1 MTSAAPSVP
10 GELPL
15 DEDSI
20 AYAGA
25 LGQAE
30 LLRSGQLTSVQL
42 VDLLL
47 ARIGRLD
54 GRINAFRMVLADA
67 ARAEA
72 AAADQARAAGDDR
85 PLLGVPIAI
94 KDTVAVAGTAAMC
107 GTGSLE
113 PEATEDDELVR
124 RIRAAGL
131 VVIGKTHLPELA
143 MWAATESISHGIT
156 RNPWDPR
163 RAPGGSSGGSAAA
176 VAAGMVAA
184 AHATDGLGSI
194 RIPASCCGLVGLKP
208 THDFLPVGDHWQ
220 GLSHAGFLTRSV
232 RDTAALLDATA
243 DPHPRLA
250 DAIAAGTGRLRVAAT
265 TKAATP
271 TGVKKEIR
279 QAVDRAA
286 ALLRDLGHTV
296 TATTPPYGP
305 AVVASNT
312 ARYLAGVA
320 TDSAGLADPKA
331 TERRTRVLSALGRR
345 LSPERVT
352 GAREVGRA
360 FAAEMDGF
368 FNEYD
373 LVLTPTMP
381 VLPRKAGGLV
391 RRGTLRT
398 LTYMLPCAAFTG
410 PWNASGLPAISLPV
424 GTTSDGLPI
433 GVQLIGPAHSEGRL
447 LSVAAEMERVIGWTD
462 RRVDP
467 DRTASPLR

>member
-1 MTSAAPSVP
+1 MTGP
-10 GELPL
+10 GL

-20 AYAGA
+20 AYAGV

-30 LLRSGQLTSVQL
+30 LLRSGQVTSVQL

-54 GRINAFRMVLADA
+54 GRINAFRMVLADS

-72 AAADQARAAGDDR
+72 AAADRARAARDDR

-94 KDTVAVAGTAAMC
+94 KDTVAVAGTASMI

-143 MWAATESISHGIT
+143 MWAATESIHHGIT
-156 RNPWDPR
+156 RNPWDLR

-220 GLSHAGFLTRSV
+220 GLSHAGFVTRSV

-243 DPHPRLA
+243 APHPQLA
-250 DAIAAGTGRLRVAAT
+250 AAIDAGTGRLRVAAT
-265 TKAATP
+265 TKAPTP
-271 TGVKKEIR
+271 TAVNKQIR
-279 QAVDRAA
+279 HVVDRAA
-286 ALLRDLGHTV
+286 AVLRDVGHSV
-296 TATTPPYGP
+296 SAETPPYGP
-305 AVVASNT
+305 SVAASNT

-320 TDSAGLADPKA
+320 ADSSRLKDPRA
-331 TERRTRVLSALGRR
+331 TERRTRVFAAVGRR
-345 LSPERVT
+345 LSPQRVA

-360 FAAEMDGF
+360 FAAEMDRF
-368 FNEYD
+368 FDEYD
-373 LVLTPTMP
+373 LVLMPTMP

-398 LTYMLPCAAFTG
+398 VTYMLPCAAFTG
-410 PWNASGLPAISLPV
+410 PWNAAGLPAISLPV
-424 GTTSDGLPI
+424 GTTGAGVPI
-433 GVQLIGPAHSEGRL
+433 GVQLVGPAHSEGRL
-447 LSVAAEMERVIGWTD
+447 LSVAAEMERVIAWTD
-462 RRVDP
+462 RRVDE
-467 DRTASPLR
+467 DQAGSPLR